1 MLAKA
6 DPTAGQVVHQPENH
20 QQGHGHRTCGQRRPS
35 QDIFVNQKRVGIPQV
50 KHAKQGK
57 TAQPRAVAFPVK
69 PMQFAVDAP
78 RLAKVLLRVVK
89 TPAMHRPHLPA
100 HALDAQVIVLGG
112 NQVAVQKHKVKR
124 RTNPCDRGDDMHPTQ
139 QQIDPLQQISFH
151 KGILI
156 GVRSRLINWDLTPI
170 V

>member
-1 MLAKA
+1 
-6 DPTAGQVVHQPENH
+6 
-20 QQGHGHRTCGQRRPS
+20 
-35 QDIFVNQKRVGIPQV
+35 
-50 KHAKQGK
+50 
-57 TAQPRAVAFPVK
+57 
-69 PMQFAVDAP
+69 MQFAVDAP
-78 RLAKVLLRVVK
+78 RLTQVLLRVVK
-89 TPAMHRPHLPA
+89 TPAMHRPHLAA

-170 V
+170 VSIVSRVELPRLLNFLCAKTFLHKATLKSGPFGGAAYQPNEGKVVAQAKA